1 VPADEP
7 VTLQPAAAA
16 PAASGSVTGTAVAV
30 VLGGLGAVA
39 LVLLLFAVIP
49 AERAPWYWAEQVLA
63 ARRQQF
69 AVSGLMCMVAEGV
82 VFALVF
88 LGG

>member
-1 VPADEP
+1 M
-7 VTLQPAAAA
+7 
-16 PAASGSVTGTAVAV
+16 AV
-30 VLGGLGAVA
+30 VLGALGTVA
-39 LVLLLFAVIP
+39 LLLLIFAAIP
-49 AERAPWYWAEQVLA
+49 PHLAPSYRTEQVLA
-63 ARRQQF
+63 GRRQQF